1 MHRWIALLLCWL
13 AFAATAREYDAAY
26 EVHFKAGS
34 PKAEVRLR
42 LGRNADAVTQ
52 LDFAMPDPRYAVL
65 RSDGDARR
73 KGDRVLWTPKGRN
86 PELVWSVQLDR
97 ERRGGGY
104 DSHAAKNWVI
114 TRGDRLFPSVKVR
127 GARGARS
134 VTTLRLVLPKGWNA
148 DTPWPRREDGAFVVV
163 NPERAFDRPT
173 GWLIAG
179 EVGTRRE
186 LIDGLELSVAAPKGA
201 NVRRMDM
208 LILLSYA
215 VPEMRRAFGQLPEKL
230 LIVQGPDPMWRGGLS
245 GPQSLYLHADRPMV
259 SENATSPVLHEL
271 VHSITRIRGKPKG
284 DFIAEGLAEFYGIEI
299 LRRSGGIS
307 EARFER
313 TRDWLKQWGKDV
325 RTLLVDASKAE
336 TTARAVVLFIDLDR
350 EIRERTKG
358 KRSLDDVTQ
367 RLMEQREVDLADLKR
382 ATRAV
387 LGAPAKTLDSPLLR

>member
-1 MHRWIALLLCWL
+1 MYRLLALLLL
-13 AFAATAREYDAAY
+13 LVATPAAADVYEAAY
-26 EVHFKAGS
+26 RLRFKAGADR
-34 PKAEVRLR
+34 AEGSLQ
-42 LGRNADAVTQ
+42 LGRNADQVRQ
-52 LDFAMPDPRYAVL
+52 IDFAMPDPRYAL
-65 RSDGDARR
+65 LSADGEVRR
-73 KGDRVLWTPKGRN
+73 KGNRVIWEPAGKNPAFRWTVRI
-86 PELVWSVQLDR
+86 DH
-97 ERRGGGY
+97 ERRNGGF
-104 DSHAAKNWVI
+104 DNHAADDWVI
-114 TRGDRLFPSVKVR
+114 FRGDDAFPAARVKAVK
-127 GARGARS
+127 GARS
-134 VTTLRLVLPKGWNA
+134 ATTLSIETPRGWNT
-148 DTPWPRREDGAFVVV
+148 DTPWKRRKDGVFVID

-173 GWLIAG
+173 GWMITG

-186 LIDGLELSVAAPKGA
+186 HIDGLELSVAAPKGA

-245 GPQSLYLHADRPMV
+245 GPQSLYLHAERPMV

-271 VHSITRIRGKPKG
+271 VHSFTRIRGKPKG

-313 TRDWLKQWGKDV
+313 TRDWLKDWGKDV

-367 RLMEQREVDLADLKR
+367 RLMEQRKVDLADLQR

-387 LGAPAKTLDSPLLR
+387 IGAPARTLDTPLLR

>member
-1 MHRWIALLLCWL
+1 MHRLLALLLLL
-13 AFAATAREYDAAY
+13 AVSTASAQVY
-26 EVHFKAGS
+26 EVNYTLRFKAGS
-34 PKAEVRLR
+34 DRAEGRLQ
-42 LGRNADAVTQ
+42 LGRNAEAVREM
-52 LDFAMPDPRYAVL
+52 DFAMPDPRYALV
-65 RSDGDARR
+65 RADGEVRR
-73 KGDRVLWTPKGRN
+73 KGKRVIWVPTGSRPSMVWTVRIDHERKNGGFDNHAADDWVIFRGDDVFPAARVKAVKGARSATTLTLETPKG
-86 PELVWSVQLDR
+86 W
-97 ERRGGGY
+97 
-104 DSHAAKNWVI
+104 H
-114 TRGDRLFPSVKVR
+114 T
-127 GARGARS
+127 
-134 VTTLRLVLPKGWNA
+134 
-148 DTPWPRREDGAFVVV
+148 DTPWIRRENDVFVVD

-173 GWLIAG
+173 GWMIAG
-179 EVGTRRE
+179 EVGARVERF
-186 LIDGLELSVAAPKGA
+186 DGFEVSVAAPKGV

-215 VPEMRRAFGQLPEKL
+215 LPEMRRAFGQMPPKL

-271 VHSITRIRGKPKG
+271 THSITRIRGKPKG
-284 DFIAEGLAEFYGIEI
+284 DFIAEGLAEYYGIEI

-313 TRDWLKQWGKDV
+313 TREWLKDWGKNV
-325 RTLLVDASKAE
+325 RTLLVDSSKAE

-367 RLMEQREVDLADLKR
+367 RLIELRRVDLADLQR

-387 LGAPAKTLDSPLLR
+387 IGAPAKTLDSPLLR